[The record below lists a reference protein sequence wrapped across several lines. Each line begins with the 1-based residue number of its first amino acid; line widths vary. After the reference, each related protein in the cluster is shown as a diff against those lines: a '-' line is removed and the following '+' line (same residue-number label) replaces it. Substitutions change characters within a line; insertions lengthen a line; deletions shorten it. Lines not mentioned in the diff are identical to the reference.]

1 MAVNIG
7 TISKSRP
14 TTCYTMQRPAP
25 TAERRESN
33 GVTFASSSACN
44 WSLLLQ
50 HVRTGCALY
59 SCFGYSRSERAEAN
73 KQWKW
78 LRKSGQNRKCVKLNL
93 CKMIR
98 FDSHC
103 RNRFRN
109 LRVIRAKADH
119 AMKTV
124 AIKSLSV
131 YFYPKANDGNVCFES
146 LIIWGLNGVF
156 SFEIMRK
163 WQMSQQIL
171 VLVVGQ
177 ENNDWHF

>member
-98 FDSHC
+98 FDFPIAGIGSEIWGWFE
-103 RNRFRN
+103 RRPITQWRLLQSNLWVFIFIQRPTTAMFV
-109 LRVIRAKADH
+109 LRV
-119 AMKTV
+119 
-124 AIKSLSV
+124 
-131 YFYPKANDGNVCFES
+131 
-146 LIIWGLNGVF
+146 W
-156 SFEIMRK
+156 
-163 WQMSQQIL
+163 
-171 VLVVGQ
+171 
-177 ENNDWHF
+177 